1 MSDAGLPPVQLLD
14 KLIAEQTI
22 AQFAASDIELTPL
35 EQHGPQ
41 PSQAEL
47 AGMVGFTSES
57 MRGTVM
63 IASTFSLFARSRPAA
78 IRDQPV
84 SAYVARDWL
93 YLRDWASE
101 LTNQLVGRIK
111 NRLVTFGVSL
121 RVSTPTALSGSALA
135 FATPTSKRT
144 RPLVFTSERD
154 ELWVFFDAIIEP
166 ELELV
171 PQGEAAA
178 EEGELILF

>member
-1 MSDAGLPPVQLLD
+1 MSETAPPTLLLD
-14 KLIAEQTI
+14 KLIVEQTI
-22 AQFAASDIELTPL
+22 AQFAASDIALSRV

-41 PSQAEL
+41 PTHAEL

-63 IASTFSLFARSRPAA
+63 IASTFALFARSRPAA
-78 IRDQPV
+78 VRDQPV

-111 NRLVTFGVSL
+111 NRLVTYGVSL

-135 FATPTSKRT
+135 FATPSSKRT
-144 RPLVFTSERD
+144 RPQVFVADKD

-178 EEGELILF
+178 EEGDLIMF

>member
-1 MSDAGLPPVQLLD
+1 MSEPTSPPRTILD
-14 KLIAEQTI
+14 RIIAEQTL
-22 AQFAASDIELTPL
+22 AQFAATDVALTPVA
-35 EQHGPQ
+35 HPGTQ
-41 PSQAEL
+41 PAQAEL

-78 IRDQPV
+78 LRDQPV

-111 NRLVTFGVSL
+111 NRLVAFGVSL

-135 FATPTSKRT
+135 FATPSSKRT
-144 RPLVFTSERD
+144 KPLVFTSGSD

-166 ELELV
+166 ELELS

>member
-1 MSDAGLPPVQLLD
+1 MTESFSPTVLLD
-14 KLIAEQTI
+14 KIIVEQTI
-22 AQFAASDIELTPL
+22 AQFAASDISLSRI
-35 EQHGPQ
+35 EQPGPQ
-41 PSQAEL
+41 PTHAEL

-63 IASTFSLFARSRPAA
+63 IASTFSLFARSRPATV
-78 IRDQPV
+78 RDQPV

-111 NRLVTFGVSL
+111 NRLVTYGVSL

-135 FATPTSKRT
+135 FATPSSKRAK
-144 RPLVFTSERD
+144 PIVFSTGSD

-166 ELELV
+166 DLELV

-178 EEGELILF
+178 EEGDLILF